1 MKDDDLFWF
10 ISDFF
15 EQFPPGHQLTIVAKH
30 AFDREYAV
38 NFGPAS
44 GGPTEAYHVYA
55 GKVTEK
61 VRKKDAWWFTAGAA
75 PAEELGTKLEE
86 SYNPEITRS
95 SAHFNLIPKGGSFLG
110 STEGTYIVGDN
121 GWEKDG
127 ADSIT
132 QRQPDSP
139 ARDQRRYHPITG
151 KQI

>member
-30 AFDREYAV
+30 AFNRE
-38 NFGPAS
+38 
-44 GGPTEAYHVYA
+44 YA

-127 ADSIT
+127 ADSVT
-132 QRQPDSP
+132 QRHPDSP

>member
-10 ISDFF
+10 IGDFF

-30 AFDREYAV
+30 AFNREYAV

-61 VRKKDAWWFTAGAA
+61 ARKKDAWWFTAGAA
-75 PAEELGTKLEE
+75 LAEEFGTKFEE
-86 SYNPEITRS
+86 SYNNEITRS

-132 QRQPDSP
+132 QRHPDSP